1 MNDSGAAEP
10 LLVELPIRVKT
21 YDIDFV
27 GHVNNIVY
35 VRWLEDLRLHLLD
48 THLPL
53 EGLRAEGVVPII
65 VNTEI
70 HYRQPV
76 VLSDETVLG
85 RMWIRDFG
93 KAVFY
98 LSAEFKV
105 GGQARCT
112 AQQRGTFVS
121 IATQRPVRVPVDL
134 FARFQTEKQRGSAPP
149 DLG

>member
-1 MNDSGAAEP
+1 MKDERRVEP

-70 HYRQPV
+70 HYRQAIQ
-76 VLSDETVLG
+76 LSDANVLG

-93 KAVFY
+93 KAAFY
-98 LSAEFKV
+98 LSAEFRV
-105 GGQARCT
+105 GDQVRCS

-121 IATQRPVRVPVDL
+121 VTTQRPVRVPVEL
-134 FARFQTEKQRGSAPP
+134 FARFQTEKAATAK
-149 DLG
+149 

>member
-1 MNDSGAAEP
+1 MKSDDRIEP

-53 EGLRAEGVVPII
+53 EGLRGEGVVPII

-70 HYRQPV
+70 HYRRPV
-76 VLSDETVLG
+76 LLSDEHVLG

-93 KAVFY
+93 KAIFY

-105 GGQARCT
+105 GDNARCT
-112 AQQRGTFVS
+112 AQQRGTFVN
-121 IATQRPVRVPVDL
+121 AHTQRPVRVPVDL
-134 FARFQTEKQRGSAPP
+134 YLRFQQERGKGESE
-149 DLG
+149 G